1 MLGVIDNGSRFF
13 KDLTKMLNKLKVKYK
28 IIPINQIPK
37 TDMNKY
43 DGLILSGSPL
53 MLAEAKVQ
61 RKVLRCYR
69 FLKNYDKPV
78 LGICFGHQVIGFLNG
93 STLRNLGFAIE
104 GTKRVIVHREGKI
117 FKGLEKCQM
126 YCNHEEYIVKIP
138 DGFELLASSDF
149 VDVLAMKRKK
159 KPLFGVQFHPE
170 CSGEDGEKLI
180 KNFLKVIA

>member
-1 MLGVIDNGSRFF
+1 MLGVVDNGSKFF
-13 KDLTKMLNKLKVKYK
+13 PDLTKILDKLKVKYK
-28 IIPINQIPK
+28 TVTINQIPK
-37 TDMNKY
+37 TNMDKF

-78 LGICFGHQVIGFLNG
+78 LGICFGHQLIGFLNG

-104 GTKRVIVHREGKI
+104 GTKRVIVHKEGQI
-117 FKGLEKCQM
+117 FKGLDKCQM

-138 DGFELLASSDF
+138 EDFMLLASSDF
-149 VDVLAMKRKK
+149 VDVLAMKHKK

-170 CSGEDGEKLI
+170 CSDKDGETLI
-180 KNFLKVIA
+180 KNFLRLI